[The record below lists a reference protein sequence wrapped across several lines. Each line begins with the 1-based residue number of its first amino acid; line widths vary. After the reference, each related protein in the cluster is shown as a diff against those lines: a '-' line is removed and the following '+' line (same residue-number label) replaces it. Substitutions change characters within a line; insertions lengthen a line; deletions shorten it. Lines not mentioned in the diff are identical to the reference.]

1 MSGSP
6 SSSGS
11 NPRKF
16 SEKIALHN
24 QKQAEETR
32 AFEQLMTDL
41 TVSRVQF
48 QKLQQLRLSQGRA
61 QYYGGSLPNVNQI
74 GNTNTEF
81 QGPFPSVLDAG
92 VRGTR
97 HHGLVER
104 VHRDRNRINSPHRRP
119 LDKHGR
125 QMESSPYSSVYLSP
139 PPDNNWRRTNSDSAL
154 HTSAMSPN
162 PQDPFGMNQQMV
174 RGPPQRNAS
183 VNEAEIDGSGDVFS
197 FPAMAKDDGLMGVNK
212 PMPKQLWEAKKVQS
226 LSSRPKSCEVPGI
239 NIFPSPE
246 PSMGLSHYQGSLN
259 TGGSLPDLSNLHFPS
274 PLPTPLDPDDGS
286 CYPNLSGGSS
296 TGNLPAA
303 MMHLGIGNSQ
313 GLSSSLSNPS
323 IQASL
328 ANSQL
333 HSSLSNP
340 SIHSSLRLSSLNSPP
355 AAGMSS
361 SPRRRPAPI
370 SPLTL
375 SPGAEQRRSL
385 GKQMSPTMSPSL
397 SPITQGVPL
406 DTSLPMEPPPP
417 YPLYKQPQQSM
428 QQQQQ
433 QQNQHQSMQQGR
445 CQGQQQQQ
453 HHQQQQPVSPLQNLA
468 NLDFSSALHNNMGTF
483 FNDPFMDPQFC
494 GRQKGLNYQQDQFSL
509 LENAMSAMGGG
520 SCFDNASNL
529 YYNQASLMG
538 LSGSHGNLQDPL
550 QMRSNMLY
558 NNCGGGV
565 PNIILTDD
573 SNPNLSKDISNAL
586 SAVPECFDSE
596 GCFPL
601 EDELRIEPLSL
612 DGLSMLSDPDMVL
625 PDPSVEDSF
634 RSDRL

>member
-1 MSGSP
+1 MSGSAGTG
-6 SSSGS
+6 GS

-48 QKLQQLRLSQGRA
+48 QKVQQLRLSQSRA

-81 QGPFPSVLDAG
+81 QGGFPSGLDS

-119 LDKHGR
+119 IDKHGR
-125 QMESSPYSSVYLSP
+125 QMESSPYGAVYLSP
-139 PPDNNWRRTNSDSAL
+139 PPDNSWRREQQPWTEEKRPGFRLLSQLNRTNSDSAL
-154 HTSAMSPN
+154 HTSAMNPN
-162 PQDPFGMNQQMV
+162 TQDPFGMNQQMG

-183 VNEAEIDGSGDVFS
+183 VNEADIDGTGDVFS
-197 FPAMAKDDGLMGVNK
+197 FPSLPTEENLIGVSK
-212 PMPKQLWEAKKVQS
+212 PLPKQLREAQRVQS
-226 LSSRPKSCEVPGI
+226 LTLRPNSHEVPGI

-246 PSMGLSHYQGSLN
+246 QNPGLSHYQGSLS
-259 TGGSLPDLSNLHFPS
+259 TGGSLPDLSNLQFQS
-274 PLPTPLDPDDGS
+274 PLSTPLDPEDGGG
-286 CYPNLSGGSS
+286 YPNLSGGNS

-313 GLSSSLSNPS
+313 AGLSSSLSNPS

-328 ANSQL
+328 NNCQL
-333 HSSLSNP
+333 QSSLSNP
-340 SIHSSLRLSSLNSPP
+340 SISSSLRHSSN
-355 AAGMSS
+355 

-375 SPGAEQRRSL
+375 SPGEDQRRGL
-385 GKQMSPTMSPSL
+385 AKQLSPTMSPTL
-397 SPITQGVPL
+397 SPITQGVAL
-406 DTSLPMEPPPP
+406 DTSNIPREPPPP
-417 YPLYKQPQQSM
+417 YPLYQQS
-428 QQQQQ
+428 
-433 QQNQHQSMQQGR
+433 QHAVDQSRQRQPPPP
-445 CQGQQQQQ
+445 
-453 HHQQQQPVSPLQNLA
+453 QQPVSPLQNIP
-468 NLDFSSALHNNMGTF
+468 LDFNTGHQNSMAALFG
-483 FNDPFMDPQFC
+483 DPFVEQHFSN
-494 GRQKGLNYQQDQFSL
+494 RQGKTLPYQLDQFSL
-509 LENAMSAMGGG
+509 LENVLSSTAGG
-520 SCFDNASNL
+520 SCYDPSSSSSSSSL
-529 YYNQASLMG
+529 YHSQAALSG
-538 LSGSHGNLQDPL
+538 LGGSHGSLQDPMH
-550 QMRSNMLY
+550 MRSNMLY
-558 NNCGGGV
+558 SNCSGGL

-573 SNPNLSKDISNAL
+573 SNPSLSKDISNAL
-586 SAVPECFDSE
+586 STVPECFDSE
-596 GCFPL
+596 GGFPL

-625 PDPSVEDSF
+625 PDPSVEDTF